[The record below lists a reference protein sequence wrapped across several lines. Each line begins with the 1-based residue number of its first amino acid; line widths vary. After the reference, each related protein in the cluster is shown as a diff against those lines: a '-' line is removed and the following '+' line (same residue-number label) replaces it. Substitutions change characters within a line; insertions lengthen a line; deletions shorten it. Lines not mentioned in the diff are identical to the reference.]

1 MSVGGDRVVFLWDVS
16 RGETTR
22 RFGGNTDQG
31 HTARINCVAF
41 GGGDGEGNETL
52 VLSGSDDRTV
62 RLWDLKTRDARP
74 VQVWSEAKDGVSSIE
89 VAGGGNGEVLVGSTD
104 GRVRGYD
111 VRMGKCTVDTLPGA
125 VTCVRATRD
134 GGAYLVGCLQEQ
146 ETRVRLIDRRD
157 GTCLRAFGGGDSVYS
172 NSELRLRCAFGR
184 NEALVLSGSE
194 VDGKI
199 RAWDVLSGKVV
210 GSVLVSEKG
219 SVVSCVEWREGG
231 AERNVWA
238 AGAAD
243 GRVVV
248 FGEEE

>member
-1 MSVGGDRVVFLWDVS
+1 
-16 RGETTR
+16 
-22 RFGGNTDQG
+22 
-31 HTARINCVAF
+31 
-41 GGGDGEGNETL
+41 L

-62 RLWDLKTRDARP
+62 RLWDLRTRDGRP
-74 VQVWSEAKDGVSSIE
+74 VQVWGEARDGVSSIE
-89 VAGGGNGEVLVGSTD
+89 VVKGTSGEVLVGSTD

-125 VTCVRATRD
+125 VTCVRVTRD

-146 ETRVRLIDRRD
+146 ECRVRLMDRWD
-157 GTCLRAFGGGDSVYS
+157 GTCLRAFGGGESGYA
-172 NSELRLRCAFGR
+172 NSELRLRCSFGK

-194 VDGKI
+194 TDGRV
-199 RAWDVLSGKVV
+199 RAWDVLSGKLIGNVP
-210 GSVLVSEKG
+210 VSEKG

-231 AERNVWA
+231 AEPNTWA

-248 FGEEE
+248 YGET